1 MALFRKLKDPVE
13 GSARV
18 VSCGG
23 GSYENAAFTRCWM
36 SLVLSAAGIEPY
48 TVETTKLVRS
58 TKHPYPGMV
67 LPVTIDRSR
76 PDRFEIDWDQVP
88 TRKEAARQ
96 QTEQA
101 AEAMRSG
108 ETAVDQLQ
116 DLLPGATIHVEGD
129 RDDPV
134 DQLERLAELHQS
146 GALTDEEFAA
156 AKRRL
161 LDS

>member
-13 GSARV
+13 GTARV
-18 VSCGG
+18 VSCSG
-23 GSYENAAFTRCWM
+23 GSYENAAYSRCWM
-36 SLVLSAAGIEPY
+36 SLVLSAPGVEPY
-48 TVETTKLVRS
+48 PVETTKLVRS
-58 TKHPYPGMV
+58 TKHPHPGVV

-76 PDRFEIDWDQVP
+76 PDRFEIDWDRVP
-88 TRKEAARQ
+88 TRKEVARQ
-96 QTEQA
+96 QTEEA

-108 ETAVDQLQ
+108 GTAADRLQ
-116 DLLPGATIHVEGD
+116 DLLPGATIHVEGGADD
-129 RDDPV
+129 RV

-161 LDS
+161 LHS